1 MRSLKTLVV
10 FGIAGMMMAAT
21 PGFAQGAGQQPPTQP
36 PVTAQPPATAKPPAT
51 TPPATAQP
59 PAKPAPPAA
68 PPAAPRPFPEGAK
81 VAYIDIQ
88 AIASLSAEGRAAT
101 ARIQDWEK
109 KKNSELTEKNKT
121 LQAAQTKL
129 QQGSGVLS
137 DAARVQLEKDIEK
150 MQRDLQFAQ
159 QDAQTERTDLTNQLQ
174 GEFQEKLNPVI
185 EQLRTEKGLLV
196 IFSIRDSGV
205 VSVDTGL
212 DLSGEV
218 VKRFDAA
225 AKTAP
230 KK

>member
-1 MRSLKTLVV
+1 MRSLKTLLVFGVV
-10 FGIAGMMMAAT
+10 FGAAT
-21 PGFAQGAGQQPPTQP
+21 PGFAQGTGAQPPTQP
-36 PVTAQPPATAKPPAT
+36 PVTAQPPAKPT
-51 TPPATAQP
+51 QPPATAQP
-59 PAKPAPPAA
+59 PAKPVAPPAA
-68 PPAAPRPFPEGAK
+68 APPAPAVPRPFPEGAK
-81 VAYIDIQ
+81 IAYVDIQ
-88 AIASLSAEGRAAT
+88 AIASLSAEGKAAT

-109 KKNSELTEKNKT
+109 KKNAELTEKNKT

-137 DAARVQLEKDIEK
+137 DAARGQLEKDIEK

-174 GEFQEKLNPVI
+174 GEFQEKLNPLI

-212 DLSGEV
+212 DLSAEV